1 MDFLQNSIQESQEVL
16 EAKFAEEKRD
26 LERGWTDR
34 QRGAIESAM
43 AEAKQ
48 VADRQCQDMRV
59 QFAREYE
66 ELQNR

>member
-1 MDFLQNSIQESQEVL
+1 ML

-34 QRGAIESAM
+34 QRCAIESAM

>member
-1 MDFLQNSIQESQEVL
+1 M

-26 LERGWTDR
+26 LERAWTDR